1 MVNWDLKLIKGCY
14 ATEFTKVIMCSYRI
28 GMGFEEGKYSALP
41 KISLVDVATTECKW
55 TIIALLKNLE
65 LEFCSKDSKI
75 LPLNFHEEN

>member
-1 MVNWDLKLIKGCY
+1 MQLNIPRLLCVLIELVWVLKKANIRL
-14 ATEFTKVIMCSYRI
+14 
-28 GMGFEEGKYSALP
+28 
-41 KISLVDVATTECKW
+41 SLRSVWWMLHPECKW